1 MFKAHASRWT
11 ISKPVRTKW
20 QQDGTPATPV
30 MLARC
35 WMVGYKGWMMPEE
48 VAEFAWLSASD
59 ISDATTQH
67 RYRFAVSVCGGFYM
81 H

>member
-1 MFKAHASRWT
+1 
-11 ISKPVRTKW
+11 
-20 QQDGTPATPV
+20 
-30 MLARC
+30 
-35 WMVGYKGWMMPEE
+35 MVGYKGWMMPEE

-59 ISDATTQH
+59 TSDATTQH